1 MTFGNPTSPA
11 HAFKLATIRRRWNET
26 RQDAVRERRAKMALL
41 LGQHGDKRG
50 VVAWM
55 SRQLGVPHPTV
66 VRDLQAIRAERC
78 VCLACGQA
86 LPEGAAR

>member
-26 RQDAVRERRAKMALL
+26 RQDAVRERRATMALL
-41 LGQHGDKRG
+41 MGQHGDKRG

-55 SRQLGVPHPTV
+55 SRQLSVPHPTV
-66 VRDLQAIRAERC
+66 VRDLQAIRAERFT
-78 VCLACGQA
+78 CLACGQA